1 MKLETSPSTP
11 NGSVVRFRRRYNMTQ
26 FTIHQ
31 SATAPEGS
39 RDILNNVQQAWGFVP
54 NLHNVLAESPQALEA
69 YAATWALFDKTAF
82 SPVERNIVYLAIIFE
97 NECSYCMAGHSGL
110 SKMAGV
116 KDAHIAAVRNGT
128 PIDDA
133 KLEALR
139 QFAQKVTRQRGRL
152 SDADTATFLAAG
164 YDNRAILDVILAAAV
179 KLISN
184 YTNHFANTPLDA
196 FMAGNEWTPPSA
208 LARAA

>member
-1 MKLETSPSTP
+1 MS
-11 NGSVVRFRRRYNMTQ
+11 Q
-26 FTIHQ
+26 FTIH
-31 SATAPEGS
+31 SPASAPEGS
-39 RDILNNVQQAWGFVP
+39 RAILAGVQQAWGFVP

-97 NECSYCMAGHSGL
+97 NACTYCMAGHTGL
-110 SKMAGV
+110 SRMAGV
-116 KDAHIAAVRNGT
+116 KQAHIDAIRAGT
-128 PIDDA
+128 PLDDA

-139 QFAQKVTRQRGRL
+139 TFAQQVTRQRGHL
-152 SDADTATFLAAG
+152 SSADTQAFLDAG

-184 YTNHFANTPLDA
+184 YTNHFADTPLDA
-196 FMAGNEWTPPSA
+196 FMAGNEWTPPVSTA
-208 LARAA
+208 QAV

>member
-1 MKLETSPSTP
+1 MS
-11 NGSVVRFRRRYNMTQ
+11 Q

-31 SATAPEGS
+31 TATAPEGA
-39 RDILNNVQQAWGFVP
+39 RDILNRVQQAWGFVP
-54 NLHNVLAESPQALEA
+54 NLHRILAESPQALEA
-69 YAATWALFDKTAF
+69 YATTWGLFDKTAF

-97 NECSYCMAGHSGL
+97 NECGYCMAGHTGL

-116 KDAHIAAVRNGT
+116 KDAHIAAIRNGT
-128 PIDDA
+128 QINDF

-139 QFAQKVTRQRGRL
+139 QFAQKVTRQRGHL
-152 SDADTATFLAAG
+152 SNADTEAFLAAG
-164 YDNRAILDVILAAAV
+164 YDNRAIFDVILGAAV

-184 YTNHFANTPLDA
+184 YTNHFADTPLDG

-208 LARAA
+208 MAQAA

>member
-1 MKLETSPSTP
+1 MS
-11 NGSVVRFRRRYNMTQ
+11 Q

-31 SATAPEGS
+31 TATAPEGS
-39 RDILNNVQQAWGFVP
+39 RDVLNGVQQAWGFVP

-69 YAATWALFDKTAF
+69 YTTTWALFDKTAF

-116 KDAHIAAVRNGT
+116 KDAHIAAIRNGT

-152 SDADTATFLAAG
+152 SDADTRAFLAAG
-164 YDNRAILDVILAAAV
+164 YDNRAILDVILGAAV

-196 FMAGNEWTPPSA
+196 FMAGNEWAPP
-208 LARAA
+208 LAMAQAA

>member
-1 MKLETSPSTP
+1 MPH
-11 NGSVVRFRRRYNMTQ
+11 

-31 SATAPEGS
+31 TATAPEAS
-39 RDILNNVQQAWGFVP
+39 RPVLENVQKAWGFVP

-69 YAATWALFDKTAF
+69 YAATWALFEKTAF

-97 NECSYCMAGHSGL
+97 NECGYCMAGHTGL

-116 KDAHIAAVRNGT
+116 KNAHIAAIRNGT
-128 PIDDA
+128 AIDDP
-133 KLEALR
+133 KLETLR
-139 QFAQKVTRQRGRL
+139 RFAQTVTRQRGRL
-152 SDADTATFLAAG
+152 SHEDTQAFLAAG

-184 YTNHFANTPLDA
+184 YTNHFADTPLDA
-196 FMAGNEWTPPSA
+196 FMAGNEWTPPAA
-208 LARAA
+208 LERTA

>member
-1 MKLETSPSTP
+1 MS
-11 NGSVVRFRRRYNMTQ
+11 Q

-31 SATAPEGS
+31 TATAPEGS

-69 YAATWALFDKTAF
+69 YATIWGLFDKTAF
-82 SPVERNIVYLAIIFE
+82 SPVERNIIYLAIIFE
-97 NECSYCMAGHSGL
+97 NECGYCMAGHTGL
-110 SKMAGV
+110 SIMAGV
-116 KDAHIAAVRNGT
+116 KDTHINAIRNGT
-128 PIDDA
+128 RIDDA

-152 SDADTATFLAAG
+152 SDADTAAFLAVG

-184 YTNHFANTPLDA
+184 YTNHFAGTPLDA

-208 LARAA
+208 MAQAA